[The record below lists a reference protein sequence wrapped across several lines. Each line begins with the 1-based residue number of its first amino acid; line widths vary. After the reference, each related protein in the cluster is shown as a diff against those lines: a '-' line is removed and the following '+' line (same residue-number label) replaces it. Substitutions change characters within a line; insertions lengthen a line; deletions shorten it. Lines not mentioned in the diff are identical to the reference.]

1 MLGRGILFWGVGV
14 GGEICKLVTYH
25 GSNSLLH

>member
-14 GGEICKLVTYH
+14 GGEICKLVS